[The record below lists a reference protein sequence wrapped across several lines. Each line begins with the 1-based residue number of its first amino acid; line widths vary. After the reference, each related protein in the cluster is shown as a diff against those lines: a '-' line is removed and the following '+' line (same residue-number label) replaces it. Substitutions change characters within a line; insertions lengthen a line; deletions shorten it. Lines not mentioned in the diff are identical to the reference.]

1 METNNLVIY
10 AEHSPMQ
17 GIGNPGPHQIYRH
30 PRVVLEKRSLGL
42 LAPHAVRVRMLYGG
56 LCGTDV
62 HLVSKDPVSGYI
74 RSSAPLCIPRGGRV
88 LGHEGVGEVLATGAN
103 IQHVQAGA
111 LVTFASIIV
120 CYHCEACRKGKF
132 NQCRHAR
139 LLGLEEDGIF
149 GHIVDVP
156 VSQVYDITELA
167 QSDRDLQAL
176 SCVEPAG
183 VAYVAC
189 QNGQVRGGDR
199 VVVFGAGPIGLF
211 AAMLVQLVFGAS
223 TVWIVEPVRF
233 RRKFAEKW
241 CDRAYA
247 VEEFFID
254 PPGQIDVVIEA
265 SGALEN
271 VTRIIRQVNANGRIV
286 LLARSGAPLAL
297 DAIDHIITNEIV
309 LIGSRGH
316 LGGAFTDILALY
328 KAGKLPLG
336 EVVTTVLDDLAEL
349 CDLLNTSDPLF
360 QENCKI
366 LLRLGE

>member
-1 METNNLVIY
+1 METKNLVIY

-17 GIGNPGPHQIYRH
+17 GIANPGPHQIYRH
-30 PRVVLEKRSLGL
+30 PKVVLEKRCMGTLDSN
-42 LAPHAVRVRMLYGG
+42 AVRVRMLYGG

-62 HLVSKDPVSGYI
+62 HLASKDPATGYI
-74 RSSAPLCIPRGGRV
+74 WSSAPLCIPGEGRI
-88 LGHEGVGEVLATGAN
+88 LGHEGVGKILETGAN
-103 IQHVQAGA
+103 IQHLQVGA

-120 CYHCEACRKGKF
+120 CHHCEVCRKGKF

-156 VSQVYDITELA
+156 AFQAYDITELV
-167 QSDRDLQAL
+167 QGDRDLQAL

-189 QNGQVRGGDR
+189 QNARVKGGDR

-211 AAMLVQLVFGAS
+211 AALLAQLFFGAS
-223 TVWIVEPVRF
+223 AVWIVEPVKF

-241 CDRAYA
+241 CDRAYG
-247 VEEFFID
+247 VEEFFVD
-254 PPGQIDVVIEA
+254 PPEQIDVVIEA
-265 SGALEN
+265 SGALDN
-271 VTRIIRQVNANGRIV
+271 VTRIVRQMNANGRIA
-286 LLARSGAPLAL
+286 LLARSGAALAL
-297 DAIDHIITNEIV
+297 DAIDHIITNEIMLV
-309 LIGSRGH
+309 GSRGH
-316 LGGAFTDILALY
+316 LGGAFADILVLY
-328 KAGKLPLG
+328 KAGRLPLA
-336 EVVTTVLDDLAEL
+336 EIVTTVLDDPAEL